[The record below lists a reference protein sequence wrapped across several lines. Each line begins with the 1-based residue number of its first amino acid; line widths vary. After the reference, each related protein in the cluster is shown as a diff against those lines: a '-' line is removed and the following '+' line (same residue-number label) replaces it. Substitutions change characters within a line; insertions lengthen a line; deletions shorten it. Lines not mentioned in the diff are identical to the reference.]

1 MPPPAI
7 RYAILSDIH
16 GNLDGLKVVLAD
28 AREQKCTHYVCLGD
42 IVGYGPNPKE
52 CLDVVRRLNC
62 PVIMGNHDEYCA
74 SEIELTGFNPMAA
87 EAIRWT
93 RTQLSDEEKAWLRD
107 LKYVRHVE
115 SFTIV
120 HATLDSPQR
129 WGYVFDKL
137 AAAASFTHQRTPL
150 CFFGHTHVPM
160 VFIHDSTV
168 TGGTYNHLTIQR
180 GKKYFINPG
189 SVGQPRDNNPKASYA
204 TYDSG
209 NGHIELRR
217 LDYDRS
223 GPDGGENFPGVP
235 VPRTSP
241 PLFGEGAAQL

>member
-1 MPPPAI
+1 M
-7 RYAILSDIH
+7 RYAIISDVHANLPALQAVLRDAEGH
-16 GNLDGLKVVLAD
+16 GC
-28 AREQKCTHYVCLGD
+28 ESIVCLGD
-42 IVGYGPNPKE
+42 LVGYGKDHAE
-52 CLDVVRRLNC
+52 CLQVVQERAASCVRGNFDDYVSTDVDLS
-62 PVIMGNHDEYCA
+62 A
-74 SEIELTGFNPMAA
+74 FNPTAA
-87 EAIRWT
+87 EAVRQMRGALT
-93 RTQLSDEEKAWLRD
+93 SDDVKWLGE
-107 LKYVRHVE
+107 LPYVME
-115 SFTIV
+115 LDDFTIV
-120 HATLDSPQR
+120 HAMLDGPRR

-160 VFIHDSTV
+160 VFIQDSTV

-209 NGHIELRR
+209 NGNIELRR
-217 LDYDRS
+217 LDYNGS
-223 GPDGGENFPGVP
+223 GPRGGGNFPGVP

-241 PLFGEGAAQL
+241 PLFGKGVAEP